1 MMNRSSATLN
11 LRNEEREEA
20 FKLQS
25 PSRRI
30 KTRATLGGRQPQP
43 LHVPRPD
50 DREVPPVRGQYGTRV
65 QPLRHR
71 DHRRVHEA
79 KGEVSVVLHQL
90 RAPIE
95 IARLEGFDRELADRH
110 RPHEA
115 CLGLDP
121 LAPLNQ
127 IRDLGQDGDG
137 DHHLARARLPP
148 APYPLVPGIAAVQ
161 EGVHRAGIGDGGQ
174 SCGSRQRSSSTRS
187 DVSVCPLSNRIL
199 HTQGRC
205 YLPSP
210 PHFSPYRPTA
220 VPPIFPSSSQAE
232 LSPMKTQGSNKDVV
246 FLSGVRTGCGTFGGS
261 LKDHSATALGAIAAR
276 CALERSAVPPDAI
289 GHTVFGNALQTSP
302 DAIYCARHIGL
313 KAGLPI
319 EVPAVTVNRLCG
331 SGFEAITQGA
341 QLILLGEAEAVLA
354 GGAESMSQAPHVV
367 RGARWGLRLGPS
379 APLEDLLWEALKDP
393 QCGLSMAET
402 AENLAD
408 KYKLTRKEVDEVAL
422 GSQQRAKQ
430 AWDACVFQDEVVG
443 IPTKKKGQQVEFRA
457 DEHMR
462 PETTLEV
469 LGSLKSY
476 FKKDGLVTAGN
487 ASGISDGAA
496 ATVIASDEYAKAH
509 GLKPLGRLVAWA
521 VVGVEPKYMGI
532 GPAPAARK
540 ALQKAAMKLEQ
551 MDLMEVNEAFAPQYL
566 AVERELGLDRA
577 KTNVHGGAI
586 AIGHPLAASG
596 TRITI
601 HLLHALRQQKKRFGL
616 GSACIGGGQGAAVI
630 VEAFPA

>member
-1 MMNRSSATLN
+1 
-11 LRNEEREEA
+11 
-20 FKLQS
+20 
-25 PSRRI
+25 
-30 KTRATLGGRQPQP
+30 
-43 LHVPRPD
+43 
-50 DREVPPVRGQYGTRV
+50 
-65 QPLRHR
+65 
-71 DHRRVHEA
+71 
-79 KGEVSVVLHQL
+79 
-90 RAPIE
+90 
-95 IARLEGFDRELADRH
+95 
-110 RPHEA
+110 
-115 CLGLDP
+115 
-121 LAPLNQ
+121 
-127 IRDLGQDGDG
+127 
-137 DHHLARARLPP
+137 
-148 APYPLVPGIAAVQ
+148 
-161 EGVHRAGIGDGGQ
+161 
-174 SCGSRQRSSSTRS
+174 
-187 DVSVCPLSNRIL
+187 
-199 HTQGRC
+199 
-205 YLPSP
+205 
-210 PHFSPYRPTA
+210 
-220 VPPIFPSSSQAE
+220 
-232 LSPMKTQGSNKDVV
+232 MKTQGAGKDVV
-246 FLSGVRTGCGTFGGS
+246 FLSGVRTGFGTFGGS
-261 LKDHSATALGAIAAR
+261 LKDLSAIDLGAHASRA
-276 CALERSAVPPDAI
+276 ALERSRVPVTEI
-289 GHTVFGNALQTSP
+289 GHTVFGNALQTSA
-302 DAIYCARHIGL
+302 DAIYLARHVGL

-341 QLILLGEAEAVLA
+341 QLILLGEADAVLA

-379 APLEDLLWEALKDP
+379 APLEDLLWESLKDP

-402 AENLAD
+402 AEGLAE

-443 IPTKKKGQQVEFRA
+443 ITIKKKGKDVEFRA

-469 LGSLKSY
+469 LLALKPY

-521 VVGVEPKYMGI
+521 VAGVEPKYMGI

-540 ALQKAAMKLEQ
+540 ALQKAQMKLEE
-551 MDLMEVNEAFAPQYL
+551 MDLVEVNEAFAPQYL